1 MKKLFVG
8 LLLVAGA
15 ALYYWFDAIQG
26 DRPEFSLML
35 PVVLPHQAVMV
46 PVTESI
52 EALGTV
58 RAREAVEISAKVTAR
73 VGAVNFSDN
82 SAIGRGDVIIELD
95 AARERAALREAEVNL
110 QEDRRLLNH
119 YLTLDK
125 TQAVSRT
132 LLEEQRAKVAA
143 SEARAAAAEAVLA
156 DFVITAPF
164 SGVLG
169 VRRVSPGA
177 MVAPGTA
184 ITTLDDIA
192 VVKVDFTVPERWA
205 GQMLGGQ
212 AVSASSIAY
221 PGREFVAR
229 VASIG
234 TRIDPVTRAV
244 MVHAELANPEGLL
257 KPGMLLNVR
266 LVGRERQ
273 ALMITEEALL
283 LEGSGRYV
291 FVIGDDN
298 VVRRVS
304 VDTGVRQDG
313 RVEVVSGL
321 ASGQWV
327 VAEGTQKVRDG
338 IAVTLATEQG

>member
-1 MKKLFVG
+1 MKKLFVV
-8 LLLVAGA
+8 LLLAVGV

-26 DRPEFSLML
+26 DRPEFSLAL
-35 PVVLPHQAVMV
+35 PVVRPHQALII
-46 PVTESI
+46 PITESI

-73 VGAVNFSDN
+73 VGSVNFSDN
-82 SAIGRGDVIIELD
+82 STIGQGEVIIELD
-95 AARERAALREAEVNL
+95 AASERAALREAEVIL
-110 QEDRRLLNH
+110 QEDRRLLSH

-125 TQAVSRT
+125 SQAVSRT

-143 SEARAAAAEAVLA
+143 SEARVAAAAAVLA
-156 DFVITAPF
+156 DFVIAAPF

-169 VRRVSPGA
+169 VRRVSPGTL
-177 MVAPGTA
+177 VTPGTV
-184 ITTLDDIA
+184 ITTLDDTA
-192 VVKVDFTVPERWA
+192 VVKVDFTVPERWV

-234 TRIDPVTRAV
+234 TRIDPTTRALS
-244 MVHAELANPEGLL
+244 VHAELDNREGLL
-257 KPGMLLNVR
+257 RPGMLLNIR
-266 LVGRERQ
+266 LLGHERS
-273 ALMITEEALL
+273 ALMIAEQALV

-291 FVIGDDN
+291 FVIDDDN
-298 VVRRVS
+298 RVRRVS
-304 VDTGVRQDG
+304 VDTGLRQDG

-321 ASGQWV
+321 AVGQWV

-338 IAVTLATEQG
+338 ITVELSTEQG